1 MSEEQDNSILY
12 IFTRAP
18 VVKLLSGLFMQM
30 MCVDEA
36 AITPELELAKLAL
49 VTSKDEEDD
58 AIAEAVTTEPGEI
71 SEKPANVIEQTMDSS
86 GDAPKVEDATE
97 NSTAVETKEK
107 NAAVSFSPDEIP
119 DAVMVS
125 RPASPPAL
133 PTAIEDQGDSKMDEG
148 TDQSATVV
156 APVTQIESTEE
167 DERLEADT
175 SGNSMIV
182 ETGDEP
188 PSNDLIA
195 ARKKSTMV
203 ADSGAMMFGECVWT
217 SVYAGL

>member
-1 MSEEQDNSILY
+1 
-12 IFTRAP
+12 
-18 VVKLLSGLFMQM
+18 MQM
-30 MCVDEA
+30 MCVDDA
-36 AITPELELAKLAL
+36 AITPEIELAKLAL

-58 AIAEAVTTEPGEI
+58 AIAQAVTAEPGEI
-71 SEKPANVIEQTMDSS
+71 AEKSA
-86 GDAPKVEDATE
+86 DATE
-97 NSTAVETKEK
+97 QIAAPPGDAAKTVDAAVDGDSVAVESKERDE
-107 NAAVSFSPDEIP
+107 AGTSVSEEIP

-125 RPASPPAL
+125 RPVSPPISPFL
-133 PTAIEDQGDSKMDEG
+133 SESQGDPKMDED
-148 TDQSATVV
+148 TQQPATIV
-156 APVTQIESTEE
+156 APVTQIESSQE

-203 ADSGAMMFGECVWT
+203 DSGAMMFGKWI
-217 SVYAGL
+217 